1 MHWYIGFMRW
11 SSAAVCQVALMV
23 EDERARATPFKMNE
37 KSDNKEIVNEAINK
51 SGNVCQMMLQ
61 NGRREWTCD
70 HLPLMPVI
78 SIDISARAENRINI

>member
-1 MHWYIGFMRW
+1 
-11 SSAAVCQVALMV
+11 MV

-61 NGRREWTCD
+61 NGRRE
-70 HLPLMPVI
+70 
-78 SIDISARAENRINI
+78 